1 MGGLGLTNYNPS
13 MLFDS
18 SFEFLICLCFHP
30 NKTEFIY
37 NSLVYASVHSSV
49 FRSMRL
55 SCWVHK
61 HSRSIHICQTK
72 SSVSKYLGARSLLKA
87 RNKERGGA
95 CGVKH

>member
-49 FRSMRL
+49 FRSM
-55 SCWVHK
+55 SSSDYHVGFT
-61 HSRSIHICQTK
+61 SILEVYTYVK
-72 SSVSKYLGARSLLKA
+72 
-87 RNKERGGA
+87 RNLQSPSTWGHA
-95 CGVKH
+95 HY